1 MSSDFFFPW
10 NYGFYFSSFF
20 STQNSPLVFLSPLN
34 TMIHIT
40 NCIRFIMLKKFPL
53 EMCGR
58 SLPITG
64 ASGHLRTAAPSA
76 WDFFHDPLSLHISF
90 ISLSCCPPL
99 LRKQKQ
105 ETKSHIPVTFPPP
118 FSIHNIFIDF
128 PVMTN
133 FFCGWLCNTET
144 KMNTHAYFT
153 TFHISVCI
161 FYNSSSVKFFFCLH
175 FKVIIDSFKI
185 LWSCKDKSVTCRS
198 LVSSMWLHLRWMR
211 REIKPRKL
219 TLAHCSSLNCSVLVF
234 FYPSLLYVCESVGL

>member
-1 MSSDFFFPW
+1 MRALTPHHWRQRPPQDCCAISLGFFPRPSFTS
-10 NYGFYFSSFF
+10 YLIYFS
-20 STQNSPLVFLSPLN
+20 LLLSSVIKKAKTRN
-34 TMIHIT
+34 KIT
-40 NCIRFIMLKKFPL
+40 YSSN
-53 EMCGR
+53 
-58 SLPITG
+58 
-64 ASGHLRTAAPSA
+64 
-76 WDFFHDPLSLHISF
+76 
-90 ISLSCCPPL
+90 
-99 LRKQKQ
+99 
-105 ETKSHIPVTFPPP
+105 FPPP

-144 KMNTHAYFT
+144 KMNTHTYFT

-211 REIKPRKL
+211 REIKPRKP
-219 TLAHCSSLNCSVLVF
+219 TLAHCSSLNCSVLVV
-234 FYPSLLYVCESVGL
+234 FYPSLLYVFESVGL